1 MSRAT
6 HVRNFSNTGGLSAP
20 PGVNSTVPNF
30 VPRTKPDGVGLERMN
45 HSGSPCDALLMLLC
59 ASRSHSV
66 QVADFS
72 RSNGYE
78 PEGREFESL
87 RARHSIEQLASILNL
102 KSCEHL

>member
-1 MSRAT
+1 
-6 HVRNFSNTGGLSAP
+6 
-20 PGVNSTVPNF
+20 
-30 VPRTKPDGVGLERMN
+30 MN

-87 RARHSIEQLASILNL
+87 RARHSFHAVTKKFPTSVLGAMGATGNFGATVGMWKPRPACSAVNL
-102 KSCEHL
+102 RNSTSSFTFE